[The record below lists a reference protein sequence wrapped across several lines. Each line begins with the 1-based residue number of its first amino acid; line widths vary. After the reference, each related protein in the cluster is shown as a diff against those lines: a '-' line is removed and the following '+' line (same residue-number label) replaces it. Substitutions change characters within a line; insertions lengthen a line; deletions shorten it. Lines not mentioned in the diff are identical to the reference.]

1 MKNIIP
7 IKPLFKR
14 KPKATDAVE
23 RGSSRIIAVT
33 SGKGGVG
40 KTNVT
45 CNLGI
50 SLAQRGQRVCIF
62 DADTSLANMN
72 ILMGM
77 APNYTIEHLLNGECS
92 IDGIMLEGPAGVRI
106 IPSASG
112 IAKYASLD
120 AEQRGRLLD
129 ALESL
134 EDRFDYILIDTAA
147 GIGDSVIEFIQ
158 SAQYAIVVISTEP
171 TSLTDAFAML
181 GALKRSGYDR
191 PVHVLVNMVM
201 NYATSMEVFKRFEA
215 AVRKYLKVTV
225 RYLGYISDDE
235 HVKKAVSAQRP
246 VVLHHP
252 EAHAS
257 RCFATL
263 AEVIGKQLPAPPLH
277 SMSSYWRGMTPKAPP
292 KPEGEAPEEVTTSGG
307 SETGPVVPDKGLEL
321 ASVVASVDEL
331 LRSGSVSLADARR
344 AILDL
349 HEDFEDAYGEPLIDE
364 SQWLQLTDKWLQ
376 LTEDALARGGEHAQ
390 RLASSFEAAVKRR
403 YGHEPVDEK
412 RLIAARIQSLALP
425 KSLRRALLD
434 LCDTTDHQAQIQR
447 LATLFDEMLSGSDL
461 TDDELRTLVDRAAA
475 AYRDRF
481 GLPHAEADAGLIV
494 QLRQMTARLEAQQ
507 AQIDRALDELA
518 EAVRSEPGALEEED
532 LMLPEITYPRRTAS
546 DYEPSTD

>member
-7 IKPLFKR
+7 IKPHFKR
-14 KPKATDAVE
+14 EPKAPEPVE
-23 RGSSRIIAVT
+23 RHSSRVIAVT

-40 KTNVT
+40 KTSVT

-62 DADTSLANMN
+62 DADTSLANIN
-72 ILMGM
+72 ILMGL
-77 APNYTIEHLLNGECS
+77 APRYTIEHLLNGERT
-92 IDGIMLEGPAGVRI
+92 IDEILVEGPAGVRI

-112 IAKYASLD
+112 IAEYANLD
-120 AEQRGRLLD
+120 ADQRRRLLE
-129 ALESL
+129 AMESL
-134 EDRFDYILIDTAA
+134 EERFDYILIDTAA

-181 GALKRSGYDR
+181 RVLKRRGFSN

-215 AVRKYLKVTV
+215 AVRKYLKVNV

-235 HVKKAVSAQRP
+235 NVKKAVNLQQP
-246 VVLHHP
+246 VVLHRP

-263 AEVIGKQLPAPPLH
+263 AEVIGKQLLPAVRIH
-277 SMSSYWRGMTPKAPP
+277 SMSAYWRGL
-292 KPEGEAPEEVTTSGG
+292 APEAEGVPAGDGSRAPSSAREPGPKSRAPDQGQKLSSLITTAQEIVTRRSTSAAEVR
-307 SETGPVVPDKGLEL
+307 EEIQ
-321 ASVVASVDEL
+321 
-331 LRSGSVSLADARR
+331 R
-344 AILDL
+344 L
-349 HEDFEDAYGEPLIDE
+349 HEAFDAAYGEPLVDDRL
-364 SQWLQLTDKWLQ
+364 WLHA
-376 LTEDALARGGEHAQ
+376 TERALSRDGEEAQ
-390 RLASSFEAAVKRR
+390 RLAGSFIAAFKRR
-403 YGHEPVDEK
+403 YGHGPIDEK

-425 KSLRRALLD
+425 QSLRRALLD
-434 LCDTTDHQAQIQR
+434 LCDTADHDAQIQR

-475 AYRDRF
+475 AYRNRF
-481 GLPHAEADAGLIV
+481 GLPHAEADAGLIA

-507 AQIDRALDELA
+507 AQIDRALEQLA
-518 EAVRSEPGALEEED
+518 EAVYTEPAETETED
-532 LMLPEITYPRRTAS
+532 VVLPEILYPRRAAS
-546 DYEPSTD
+546 DPETTSD